1 MGLGKKNRVSIVVG
15 RLIGKVTTN
24 QIANVA
30 GYQLLSPYVLQ
41 SKATVSLRQ
50 RQKRRE
56 AERSGG
62 ESMSETDSRRG
73 SHPSSLRRDGGGGG
87 GGWEIEK
94 EKGDGE
100 GEGEGEGTGAGQD
113 TDRREGVRKSQR
125 IVKGELN

>member
-1 MGLGKKNRVSIVVG
+1 M
-15 RLIGKVTTN
+15 
-24 QIANVA
+24 
-30 GYQLLSPYVLQ
+30 LSPYVLQ

-62 ESMSETDSRRG
+62 ELMSETDSRRG
-73 SHPSSLRRDGGGGG
+73 SRPSSLRRDGGGRG

-100 GEGEGEGTGAGQD
+100 GEGTSAGQD